1 MVGAAV
7 VRYLQQSGFS
17 QLILRSRSELDLADQ
32 LSVNR
37 FFAETCPEAVILCA
51 AKVGG
56 IVANHE
62 LPAEFIGQNLSIQTN
77 VISAASHAGIR
88 NLLFLGSSCI
98 YPRDCPQPI
107 KEEYLLTGPLE
118 PSNRPYA
125 VAKISGIEQ
134 CWATNRQHGARYL
147 ALMPCNLYGPGD
159 NYHSRDS
166 HVIPGLIRRFHEA
179 RLAEDK
185 QVTVWGTGQPLREF
199 LFCDDLAEA
208 CVHLLTLN
216 EDQIE
221 WVFREDAPPLINIGS
236 QQEITIAELAS
247 QVAYAIG
254 FEGSI
259 SWDPQYPDGTP
270 RKVLSTTL
278 INDLGWYPK
287 TSLKHGLEMAYQDFL
302 DRHVHN

>member
-17 QLILRSRSELDLADQ
+17 QLILRNRSELDLADQ

-37 FFAETCPEAVILCA
+37 FFAETCPDVVILCA

-278 INDLGWYPK
+278 INDLGWDPK

>member
-17 QLILRSRSELDLADQ
+17 KLILRNRSELDLTDQ
-32 LSVNR
+32 LSVNQ
-37 FFAETCPEAVILCA
+37 FFGETCPEAVILCA

-56 IVANHE
+56 IVANQE
-62 LPAEFIGQNLSIQTN
+62 LPAEFIRQNLYIQNN
-77 VISAASHAGIR
+77 VISSASHAGVR

-147 ALMPCNLYGPGD
+147 TLMPCNLYGPGD
-159 NYHSRDS
+159 NYHALHS

-179 RLAEDK
+179 RLAQDE
-185 QVTVWGTGQPLREF
+185 QVTVWGTGKPLREF

-216 EDQIE
+216 EDQIG
-221 WVFREDAPPLINIGS
+221 WAFQEDTPPLINIGS

-247 QVAYAIG
+247 QVAYAVG

-278 INDLGWYPK
+278 INDLGWHPK